1 MGAWTNIKEMTLLAK
16 GRKKFGMMLY
26 AWKRNCKEKKTGT
39 KPTKEKTL

>member
-16 GRKKFGMMLY
+16 GRKKFGMMLLY

-39 KPTKEKTL
+39 KTG